1 MLVKLTVRVIF
12 NYTPFTITLIPNRKD
27 ELPMALLREMVEK
40 RRKEYESL
48 LTKAGAL
55 TVRKDSADFTLTE
68 MEEVYR
74 KWVASRKDKERKND
88 DEK

>member
-1 MLVKLTVRVIF
+1 M
-12 NYTPFTITLIPNRKD
+12 NS
-27 ELPMALLREMVEK
+27 PMALLREMVEK
-40 RRKEYESL
+40 RRKEYEKL

-55 TVRKDSADFTLTE
+55 TVRKDTADFTLTE

-74 KWVASRKDKERKND
+74 KWVASRNRERKMEE

>member
-1 MLVKLTVRVIF
+1 MLIKLTVEVIITS
-12 NYTPFTITLIPNRKD
+12 NPLTITIIPIRKD

-74 KWVASRKDKERKND
+74 KWVASRKEKERKNN

>member
-1 MLVKLTVRVIF
+1 
-12 NYTPFTITLIPNRKD
+12 
-27 ELPMALLREMVEK
+27 MALLREMVEK
-40 RRKEYESL
+40 RRKEYEKL

-55 TVRKDSADFTLTE
+55 TVRKDTADFTLTE

-74 KWVASRKDKERKND
+74 KWVASRKRERKID

>member
-1 MLVKLTVRVIF
+1 MLIKLTVEVIITY
-12 NYTPFTITLIPNRKD
+12 NPITITLIPSRKD

-74 KWVASRKDKERKND
+74 KWVASRKEKERKND

>member
-1 MLVKLTVRVIF
+1 MLIKLTDEVI
-12 NYTPFTITLIPNRKD
+12 NTSNPLTITLIPIRKD

-40 RRKEYESL
+40 RRKEYESF

-74 KWVASRKDKERKND
+74 KWVASRKERKND

>member
-1 MLVKLTVRVIF
+1 MLIKLTVEVII
-12 NYTPFTITLIPNRKD
+12 TPNPLTITLIPKRKD

-74 KWVASRKDKERKND
+74 KWVASRKEKERKND

>member
-1 MLVKLTVRVIF
+1 
-12 NYTPFTITLIPNRKD
+12 
-27 ELPMALLREMVEK
+27 MALLREMVEK
-40 RRKEYESL
+40 RRKEYEKL

-55 TVRKDSADFTLTE
+55 TVRKDTADFTLTE

-74 KWVASRKDKERKND
+74 KWVASRKRERKMD

>member
-1 MLVKLTVRVIF
+1 M
-12 NYTPFTITLIPNRKD
+12 NS
-27 ELPMALLREMVEK
+27 PMAFLREMVEK
-40 RRKEYESL
+40 RRKEYEKL

-55 TVRKDSADFTLTE
+55 TVRKDTADFTLTE

-74 KWVASRKDKERKND
+74 KWVASRNRERKMEE

>member
-1 MLVKLTVRVIF
+1 
-12 NYTPFTITLIPNRKD
+12 
-27 ELPMALLREMVEK
+27 MALLREMVEK
-40 RRKEYESL
+40 RRKEYESF

-74 KWVASRKDKERKND
+74 KWVASRKERKND

>member
-1 MLVKLTVRVIF
+1 
-12 NYTPFTITLIPNRKD
+12 
-27 ELPMALLREMVEK
+27 MALLREMVEK
-40 RRKEYESL
+40 RRKEYEKL

-55 TVRKDSADFTLTE
+55 TVRKDSSIFTLTE

-74 KWVASRKDKERKND
+74 KWVASRKGKERERKND

>member
-1 MLVKLTVRVIF
+1 MLVKLTVQVIF

>member
-1 MLVKLTVRVIF
+1 
-12 NYTPFTITLIPNRKD
+12 
-27 ELPMALLREMVEK
+27 MVEK

-74 KWVASRKDKERKND
+74 KWVASRKRKEK
-88 DEK
+88 EE

>member
-1 MLVKLTVRVIF
+1 VILI
-12 NYTPFTITLIPNRKD
+12 TIPLTITLIPIRKD

-40 RRKEYESL
+40 RRKEYEKL

-55 TVRKDSADFTLTE
+55 TVRQDTTDFTLTE

-74 KWVASRKDKERKND
+74 KWVASRKKERKMD

>member
-1 MLVKLTVRVIF
+1 
-12 NYTPFTITLIPNRKD
+12 
-27 ELPMALLREMVEK
+27 MALLREMVEK

-74 KWVASRKDKERKND
+74 KWVASRKGKGKGK
-88 DEK
+88 DE

>member
-1 MLVKLTVRVIF
+1 
-12 NYTPFTITLIPNRKD
+12 
-27 ELPMALLREMVEK
+27 MALLREMVEK

-74 KWVASRKDKERKND
+74 KWVASRKERKND